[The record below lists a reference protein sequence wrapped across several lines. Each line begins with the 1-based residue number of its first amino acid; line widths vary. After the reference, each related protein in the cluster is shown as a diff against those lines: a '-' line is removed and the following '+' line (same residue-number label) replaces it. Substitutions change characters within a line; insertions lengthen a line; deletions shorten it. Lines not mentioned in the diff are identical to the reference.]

1 VGGERNSGLRELADR
16 ECPGSWVVIV
26 VLVEREWWGVSS
38 SDLPRGEEALLAR
51 FGQIDIYV
59 FDQLL
64 RGRITPQ
71 MKVLDAG
78 CGDGRN
84 SEYLLRCGASV
95 FGVDTD
101 PDRIIGVQ
109 SAAAEYAPDL
119 PPANFRVA
127 PISSLPFPD
136 DHFEAVICCAV
147 LHFAEDEPEFERM
160 VEELWRVLDTD
171 GVLFTRLASVIG
183 IENRVSHIRN
193 RRYQLP
199 DGTER
204 FLVDE
209 EYLLRLT
216 SGLGGELLDPL
227 KTTNV
232 QNLRAMTTW
241 VLKKGRGGS
250 TA

>member
-1 VGGERNSGLRELADR
+1 MISNHDNSGLAQ
-16 ECPGSWVVIV
+16 
-26 VLVEREWWGVSS
+26 
-38 SDLPRGEEALLAR
+38 

-84 SEYLLRCGASV
+84 SEYLLRRGADV
-95 FGVDTD
+95 FGVDAD
-101 PDRIIGVQ
+101 PDQVSRIQ
-109 SAAAEYAPDL
+109 SMAAECAPDL
-119 PPANFRVA
+119 SPDNFSVA
-127 PISSLPFPD
+127 RLTKLPFPD
-136 DHFEAVICCAV
+136 KSFEVVICSAV
-147 LHFAEDEPEFERM
+147 LHFAEDEPEFEDM
-160 VEELWRVLDTD
+160 VNETWRVLDSG
-171 GVLFTRLASVIG
+171 GVFFTRLASVIG
-183 IENRVSHIRN
+183 IEDRISRVRN
-193 RRYQLP
+193 RRHRLP

-216 SGLGGELLDPL
+216 SDLGGELLDPI

-241 VLKKGRGGS
+241 VLRKGPS
-250 TA
+250 

>member
-1 VGGERNSGLRELADR
+1 M
-16 ECPGSWVVIV
+16 
-26 VLVEREWWGVSS
+26 SS
-38 SDLPRGEEALLAR
+38 SEIPSGHEALLAQ

-64 RGRITPQ
+64 RGRITPR

-84 SEYLLRCGASV
+84 SEYLMRCGADV
-95 FGVDTD
+95 FGVDAD
-101 PDRIIGVQ
+101 PAQIKRVQ
-109 SAAAEYAPDL
+109 AVAAASAPDL
-119 PPANFRVA
+119 PSSNFSVA
-127 PISSLPFPD
+127 KITKLPFPD
-136 DHFEAVICCAV
+136 GNFEAVICSAV
-147 LHFAEDEPEFERM
+147 LHFAQDEPEFERM
-160 VEELWRVLDTD
+160 VDEVWRVLGAG

-183 IENRVSHIRN
+183 LEDRVELVCN
-193 RRYQLP
+193 RRHRLP

-216 SGLGGELLDPL
+216 SALGGELLDPI

-241 VLKKGRGGS
+241 VLGKGPR
-250 TA
+250 